1 MTWSS
6 RTFIIFLIGN
16 AIVTLIYLLVAVFFR
31 KTNRQLVYLRAVVMF
46 LAPGVGTLLMFLG
59 WFGYEYVFRKDVD
72 LSDVIFSKER
82 ERELVRTNE
91 EQERNVVSLE
101 EAIAVTEKSDL
112 RALVM
117 SVAQGDYQDSLH
129 AISLA
134 LNSEDSETAHYA
146 ASILQDALN
155 DFRVR
160 VQKGYAKLQKRD
172 EELEEVGTQLLKYMN
187 KVLSQKVFS
196 DVEQKSFTN
205 LMDSCAQIIFE
216 EKTDCLSADLY
227 EAVCLRLL
235 EVKEYDKCE
244 KWCKR
249 GIEKYPNTLSAHTC
263 LIKYY
268 FNSEQRE
275 EFFAALDNLKQS
287 SVIIDREALE
297 LIRAFQ

>member
-1 MTWSS
+1 MTWSLK
-6 RTFIIFLIGN
+6 TFIIFLIIN
-16 AIVTLIYLLVAVFFR
+16 ALVTLLYLLIAIFLR
-31 KTNRQLVYLRAVVMF
+31 KTNRQLAYLRALVML

-82 ERELVRTNE
+82 EKELVRTNE

-172 EELEEVGTQLLKYMN
+172 EELEDLGPQLLNYMN
-187 KVLSQKVFS
+187 KVLVQKVFS
-196 DVEQKSFTN
+196 NVEQKAFSGI
-205 LMDSCAQIIFE
+205 MEDSAQIIFE
-216 EKTDCLSADLY
+216 EKPEILTADLF

-235 EVKEYDKCE
+235 EVKEYEKCE
-244 KWCKR
+244 KWCER
-249 GIEKYPNTLSAHTC
+249 GINKFPNTLSAHTC

-268 FNSEQRE
+268 FNSGQRE
-275 EFFAALDNLKQS
+275 KFFEALENLKKS
-287 SVIIDREALE
+287 SVIIDKEALE

>member
-216 EKTDCLSADLY
+216 EKPDCLSADLY